1 MRTVDQPAEILL
13 VEDSP
18 DDTAFFVHTLGKS
31 GVGAR
36 LHVVGDGA
44 EALDFI
50 RQTGRY
56 VSSPAAVFLRLIV
69 LDLKLP
75 KLDGLQVLE
84 AVKTDK
90 CIRTI
95 PVVVLSSSL
104 EARDLAESYRLG
116 ANSYILK
123 PMDFDQYGECVRA
136 LLRYW
141 LDYNRTPKVLSQ

>member
-1 MRTVDQPAEILL
+1 MHIADQPAEILL

-31 GVGAR
+31 GVSAR
-36 LHVVGDGA
+36 LHVVADGA

-50 RQTGRY
+50 R
-56 VSSPAAVFLRLIV
+56 SLAAQPLRLIV

-75 KLDGLQVLE
+75 KVDGLQVLE
-84 AVKTDK
+84 VVKTDQRL
-90 CIRTI
+90 RTI
-95 PVVVLSSSL
+95 PVVVLSSSV
-104 EARDLAESYRLG
+104 EARDLAESYCLG

-141 LDYNRTPKVLSQ
+141 LDYNRTPKILSP